1 MKVRFLGDANF
12 NQRIV
17 AGLLL
22 REPGIDFALP
32 QAMIPER
39 MKDPDVLDLAHL
51 SGRIVVS
58 HDVTTMPHWFRECVV
73 ERSCAGLIVIPER
86 VPIRDAIEDLL
97 VIWHAT
103 EAEEWMNRIEWLPL

>member
-1 MKVRFLGDANF
+1 MKVRFLADANF
-12 NQRIV
+12 NQKIV

-39 MKDPDVLDLAHL
+39 MKDADVLDLAHL
-51 SGRIVVS
+51 SGRIVIS
-58 HDVTTMPHWFRECVV
+58 HDVTTMPHWFRHCVE
-73 ERSCAGLIVIPER
+73 ERSYAGLILVPEK

-97 VIWHAT
+97 VIWHVT
-103 EAEEWMNRIEWLPL
+103 EAEEWTNRIEWLPL

>member
-1 MKVRFLGDANF
+1 MKVRFLADANF
-12 NQRIV
+12 NQKIV

-32 QAMIPER
+32 QSMIPER

-58 HDVTTMPHWFRECVV
+58 HDVTTMPHWFGQCIE
-73 ERSCAGLIVIPER
+73 ERGCAGLILVPEK
-86 VPIRDAIEDLL
+86 VPIRDTIEDLL
-97 VIWHAT
+97 MIWHAT
-103 EAEEWMNRIEWLPL
+103 EAEEWKNRIEWLPL